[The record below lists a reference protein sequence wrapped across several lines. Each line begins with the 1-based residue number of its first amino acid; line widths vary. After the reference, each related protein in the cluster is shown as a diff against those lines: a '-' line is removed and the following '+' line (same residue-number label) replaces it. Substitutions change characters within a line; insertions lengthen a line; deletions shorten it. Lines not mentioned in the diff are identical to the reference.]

1 MVGVDG
7 WTDIQLRWEGEEL
20 QSAGVGHDPEGAFL
34 ERWTT
39 RFQPGGDEHFVMSR
53 SYDDGASWR
62 SPTNVIEY
70 LRSTAA
76 LPRLPARWSEAFAGF
91 APARVTEGGMILLDG
106 NAWGQFQL
114 DSEGAPEAFRF
125 DTVAPNDG
133 GWVWRSIRWHLHEGI
148 SEVLDQPLS

>member
-91 APARVTEGGMILLDG
+91 APARVPEGGMILLDG
-106 NAWGQFQL
+106 NAWGAVPTRQRR
-114 DSEGAPEAFRF
+114 GAR
-125 DTVAPNDG
+125 G
-133 GWVWRSIRWHLHEGI
+133 L
-148 SEVLDQPLS
+148 PL